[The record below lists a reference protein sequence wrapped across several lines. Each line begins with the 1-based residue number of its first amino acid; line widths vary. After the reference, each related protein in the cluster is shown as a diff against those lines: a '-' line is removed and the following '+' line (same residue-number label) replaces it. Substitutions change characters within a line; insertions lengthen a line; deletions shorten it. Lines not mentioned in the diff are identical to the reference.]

1 MLEQLAWRYL
11 ARRMKVHRKAKRHHQ
26 ADHIRAALATREQK
40 QCSLCCILEN
50 TDWLAWA
57 TRFDPTSDMDKDSE
71 LYAGVIEDESRFDDV
86 VRRTG
91 LD

>member
-1 MLEQLAWRYL
+1 MLEKLAWLYL
-11 ARRMKVHRKAKRHHQ
+11 ARRMEKHRKAKRHHQ

-40 QCSLCCILEN
+40 QCSLCCIFEN

-57 TRFDPTSDMDKDSE
+57 TRFDPTFDMGKDAE
-71 LYAGVIEDESRFDDV
+71 LYESVIEDESRFGAV
-86 VRRTG
+86 VRRVG